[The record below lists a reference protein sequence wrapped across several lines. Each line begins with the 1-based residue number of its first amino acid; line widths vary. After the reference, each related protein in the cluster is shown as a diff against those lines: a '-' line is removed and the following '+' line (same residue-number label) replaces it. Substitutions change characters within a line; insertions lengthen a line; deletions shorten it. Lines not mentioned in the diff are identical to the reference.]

1 MDAAEWLTQPWGE
14 GALAWASVVLRIAL
28 GIIFIDAG
36 IGKFRRGIG
45 GFSGWLADLGVPM
58 ARVAGPGV
66 ATLELVGGLLLLAG
80 LLTSW
85 IAIPLAAN
93 MVVATL
99 VQKFKNG
106 APFQGGDVQGY
117 ELDVLMVFACV
128 ALILLGAGPLSLDSV
143 LR

>member
-1 MDAAEWLTQPWGE
+1 MDAVEWLTQPWGE

-45 GFSGWLADLGVPM
+45 GFSGWLADLGVPI

-93 MVVATL
+93 MVVATW
-99 VQKFKNG
+99 VQKYKNG

-143 LR
+143 IR